1 MGRGLVDNN
10 KIECYFYNCS
20 AGLGFGVVEFQVGR
34 MGVVF
39 GVVVGGEGVP
49 GVRVG
54 NLH

>member
-20 AGLGFGVVEFQVGR
+20 VGLGFGVVEFQMGR
-34 MGVVF
+34 MGVVL
-39 GVVVGGEGVP
+39 GVVVGGVGVP
-49 GVRVG
+49 GGRVG

>member
-10 KIECYFYNCS
+10 KLECYFYNCS
-20 AGLGFGVVEFQVGR
+20 AGLGFGVVEIQVGR
-34 MGVVF
+34 MGVVL